1 MMAASLGGRNFD
13 LRCQFGAASWAPSD
27 TATFLLQES
36 LSTPPCP
43 GSQEIKEV
51 VGAVESAA
59 PHLRPPEAADGLRLW
74 TELLSEGFAETETVG
89 NLKINARPVGVA
101 GGR

>member
-1 MMAASLGGRNFD
+1 MMATSLGGRNFD

-51 VGAVESAA
+51 GAVESAA
-59 PHLRPPEAADGLRLW
+59 FFAPPKTADGLRLW

-89 NLKINARPVGVA
+89 NLKVNARPVGVA